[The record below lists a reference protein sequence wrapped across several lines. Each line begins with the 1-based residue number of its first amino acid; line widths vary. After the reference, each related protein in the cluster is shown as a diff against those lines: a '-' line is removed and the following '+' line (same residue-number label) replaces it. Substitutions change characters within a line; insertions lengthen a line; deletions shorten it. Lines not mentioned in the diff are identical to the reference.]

1 MKVFGK
7 KTITID
13 CSWEFENNSELM
25 SKLESLGDDKFI
37 DYCFENG
44 NFEEGHKHN
53 PNFEIIEIEKIGD
66 DSF

>member
-25 SKLESLGDDKFI
+25 SKLEYLDDDKFI
-37 DYCFENG
+37 DYCFEM
-44 NFEEGHKHN
+44 
-53 PNFEIIEIEKIGD
+53 EILKKDISIIQILKLLK
-66 DSF
+66 